1 MTSAGSL
8 PGRVPARLLEHL
20 EALDAAWAPARESGV
35 LGPQTAEALYR
46 HALGFVPGLAALQGL
61 ETAWRRSESLRPRR
75 PRRSARSA
83 RRLET
88 AWRRS
93 ESLRLVDLG
102 TGAGIPGVL
111 LALELPS
118 SHWTLVDARRRRCE
132 LASRAAAAA
141 GLQDRVEVRHA
152 RIAVLARSPQ
162 TREAFDGAVARLFGP
177 VAELAECGLPL
188 VRRGGLLVVSVSSRT
203 RRQWLDAD
211 LVATARCEVAGCW
224 STERGEFL
232 AVKRVGAAPSRL
244 PRRAA
249 ARKRAPLF

>member
-8 PGRVPARLLEHL
+8 PGRVPARLSEHL
-20 EALDAAWAPARESGV
+20 ETLDAAWAPARESGV
-35 LGPQTAEALYR
+35 LGPQTAGALYR
-46 HALGFVPGLAALQGL
+46 HALGFVPGLVALRGL
-61 ETAWRRSESLRPRR
+61 ETAWRRSEG
-75 PRRSARSA
+75 
-83 RRLET
+83 
-88 AWRRS
+88 
-93 ESLRLVDLG
+93 LRLVDLG

-152 RIAVLARSPQ
+152 RIAALARSPQ